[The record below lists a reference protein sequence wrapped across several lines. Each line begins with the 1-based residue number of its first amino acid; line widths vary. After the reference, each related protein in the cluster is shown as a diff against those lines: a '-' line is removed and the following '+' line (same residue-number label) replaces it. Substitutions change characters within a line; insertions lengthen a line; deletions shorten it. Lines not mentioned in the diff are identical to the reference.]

1 MQWMTLFKKEMHEK
15 WHNKMVIWF
24 PLLFILLMIMDPLT
38 YYFLP
43 ELMKMVGGVPEGVI
57 FELPE
62 LTATEVIFI
71 SLEQMS
77 FLGTITIGLI
87 TMGTIAGERKSGLLE
102 MMLTKPISSLHFIMS
117 KWISYALLIV
127 GAFFIGLLSCI
138 YYVAIL
144 YEQLP
149 LTAILQIFFFYSV
162 WLIFVLSISFF
173 YNSFIR
179 TPGVVLALTITTLAC
194 LSLLN
199 QLFGHVLTMF
209 PSQLSHHL
217 ETTLLT
223 GTINRELIGTASVTT
238 CCSVLLVLLA
248 IFLFEKSE
256 LI

>member
-43 ELMKMVGGVPEGVI
+43 ELMEVVGGVPDGAI

-77 FLGTITIGLI
+77 FLGTITIALV

-102 MMLTKPISSLHFIMS
+102 MMLTKPIRSLHFITS
-117 KWISYALLIV
+117 KWILYVLLIV
-127 GAFFIGLLSCI
+127 GAFFIGLLSSV

-144 YEQLP
+144 YDQLP
-149 LTAILQIFFFYSV
+149 LTTILRIFFFYST
-162 WLIFVLSISFF
+162 WLIFVLSISLF

-179 TPGVVLALTITTLAC
+179 TPGVVFACTIATLAC
-194 LSLLN
+194 LNLLN
-199 QLFGHVLTMF
+199 QLFGHILTMF
-209 PSQLSHHL
+209 PNQLSHHL
-217 ETTLLT
+217 EATLLT
-223 GTINRELIGTASVTT
+223 GTISRELIGTASVTT
-238 CCSVLLVLLA
+238 ICSLLLVLLA
-248 IFLFEKSE
+248 AFLFEKSE